1 MAGNRWV
8 VRRATAE
15 DGPFMADMLVEA
27 ASWSANWKKKSR
39 RRVLSA
45 PVTAHYIAG
54 WPRDTDLA

>member
-1 MAGNRWV
+1 
-8 VRRATAE
+8 
-15 DGPFMADMLVEA
+15 MADMLVEA

>member
-1 MAGNRWV
+1 
-8 VRRATAE
+8 
-15 DGPFMADMLVEA
+15 MADMLVEA
-27 ASWSANWKKKSR
+27 ASWSANWKKKKSR